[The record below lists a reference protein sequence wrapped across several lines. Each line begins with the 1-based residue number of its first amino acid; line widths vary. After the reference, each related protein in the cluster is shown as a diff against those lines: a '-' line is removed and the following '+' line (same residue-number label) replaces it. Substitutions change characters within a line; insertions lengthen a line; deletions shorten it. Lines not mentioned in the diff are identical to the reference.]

1 MSKRIIFRTLLSLEE
16 AQSRLREYYNAT
28 PVGVEEIPLQKTLGK
43 VLSDDVVS
51 SIDVPGFDR
60 AAMDGYAVQASDTF
74 MATDDHPVSLKII
87 EKIMAGEI
95 SNKKIRLGYAAEIST
110 GAPLPIG
117 ADCVVQVE
125 YTQQKGDE
133 VLIYRSHSPGD
144 NVMAAGSD
152 IRVGE
157 MILRKGQRVTS
168 REMGVLAAI
177 GLNKVKVFK
186 TPRIA
191 LLSTGN
197 ELVEPGK
204 RLEVGKIYDINAS
217 SLYAAV
223 VENGGEPVY
232 IGIARDNEE
241 DIRTSLK
248 KALDI
253 ADIVVASGSTSAG
266 IGDIL
271 YNVINDLGKPGVI
284 VHGLKVKPGKP
295 AILAVADGK
304 PIFGLPGYP
313 ASALMIFH
321 LIVKPLIR
329 KMAGLKTDI
338 EWREPAKVAFKYMK
352 ARGGMEFLPVVLISR
367 EGEHIAYPILKGSG
381 AVTSLALADGFIEI
395 PENAEYLEERE
406 EVSVNL
412 FSPEIKPADLMIIGS
427 NCIGIDMII
436 RQVQDLFPDAS
447 IKALNAGSIGGVS
460 AINREEADIAG
471 IHILDEDSNQY
482 NIPILRKLKI
492 LDKAVLV
499 RGYNRQQGLI
509 MPHGNPKGISGFK
522 DLLREDL
529 TLINR
534 NTGSGTRILL
544 DTKLNEIAKEMGRTP
559 ADLTKKIKGYHAE
572 ANTHSAVAAA
582 ISLGK
587 ADVGLGIKAVAKQ
600 YNLDFIPITDECFD
614 FLILKKSLTKEV
626 VSAFIEVL
634 KTEAFRSEITG
645 RDLGLSP
652 TNETGSII
660 AQ

>member
-16 AQSRLREYYNAT
+16 AQSRLYEHYNAV
-28 PVGVEEIPLQKTLGK
+28 PVGVEATVLQKTLGK
-43 VLSDDVVS
+43 VLSDDVIS

-60 AAMDGYAVQASDTF
+60 AAMDGYAMQSSDTF
-74 MATDDHPVSLKII
+74 AATEDHPAYLRII

-95 SNKKIRLGYAAEIST
+95 SNKKIGLGCAAEIST
-110 GAPLPIG
+110 GAPLPIE
-117 ADCVVQVE
+117 ADCVVPVE

-157 MILRKGQRVTS
+157 IILRKGQKITS
-168 REMGVLAAI
+168 REIGVLAAL
-177 GLNKVKVFK
+177 GLNKVKVFRAPK
-186 TPRIA
+186 IA

-204 RLEVGKIYDINAS
+204 LLKIGKIYDINAS
-217 SLYAAV
+217 TLCAAI
-223 VENGGEPVY
+223 VENGGEPVQM
-232 IGIARDNEE
+232 GITRDNEE
-241 DIRTSLK
+241 SIRTILK

-253 ADIVVASGSTSAG
+253 ADIVIASGSTSAG

-329 KMAGLKTDI
+329 KMAGLKTNI
-338 EWREPAKVAFKYMK
+338 ELRERAKVAFKYMK
-352 ARGGMEFLPVVLISR
+352 ARGGTEFLPVVLISR
-367 EGEHIAYPILKGSG
+367 KGEYIAYPILKGSG

-395 PENAEYLEERE
+395 PENAQYLEERE
-406 EVSVNL
+406 EVLVNL
-412 FSPEIKPADLMIIGS
+412 FSPEIKPANLMIIGS

-436 RQVQDLFPDAS
+436 RHVQDRFPDAS
-447 IKALNAGSIGGVS
+447 IKTLNAGSIGGIS

-471 IHILDEDSNQY
+471 IHILDEVSHQY
-482 NIPILRKLKI
+482 NIPIVRKLKI
-492 LDKAVLV
+492 SDKAVLV
-499 RGYNRQQGLI
+499 KGYHRQQGLI
-509 MPHGNPKGISGFK
+509 MPPGNPKGISGFK
-522 DLLREDL
+522 DLLREDV

-534 NTGSGTRILL
+534 NAGSGTRILL
-544 DTKLNEIAKEMGRTP
+544 DIKLNEIAEEMGQKP

-587 ADVGLGIKAVAKQ
+587 ADVGLGIKAVGKQ

-614 FLILKKSLTKEV
+614 FLILKKSLKKEV

-634 KTEAFRSEITG
+634 KTDQFRSEIVG
-645 RDLGLSP
+645 RDLGLNP
-652 TNETGSII
+652 TDDTGSII
-660 AQ
+660 TL